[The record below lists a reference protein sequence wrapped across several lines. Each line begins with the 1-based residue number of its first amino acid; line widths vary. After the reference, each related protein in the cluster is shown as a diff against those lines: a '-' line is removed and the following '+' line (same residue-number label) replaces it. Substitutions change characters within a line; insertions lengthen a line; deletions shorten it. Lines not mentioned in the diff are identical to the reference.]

1 MPGKTVKQIIT
12 WLVYR
17 SENKKMTE
25 HIVKIIDIEQ
35 LTHDVKRFRV
45 EKPAGYSFKPG
56 QATGVALN
64 TPELKKRR
72 RSFTFTGLTEDP
84 FLEFTIKIYPEH
96 NGLTKDLDIA
106 VPGTELVI
114 GVPWGAITY
123 KGKGVFIAGGAG
135 ITPFIAIFRDL
146 AARNELSG
154 NLLLFANKTR
164 ADIILEKEFI
174 NMLNGAFINILSDER
189 ASGYMHGFVDE
200 ACLRQHVSDFS
211 QNFYLCGPP
220 PMMRA
225 VTDLLAGLGV
235 DKKAVTMDL

>member
-1 MPGKTVKQIIT
+1 
-12 WLVYR
+12 
-17 SENKKMTE
+17 MTE
-25 HIVKIIDIEQ
+25 YIVKIIDIEQ

-45 EKPAGYSFKPG
+45 EKPQGYSFKPG
-56 QATGVALN
+56 HATGVAIN
-64 TPELKKRR
+64 TLELRKRR
-72 RSFTFTGLTEDP
+72 RSFTFTGLNEDP

-114 GVPWGAITY
+114 GSPWGAITY

-164 ADIILEKEFI
+164 ADIILEKELRG
-174 NMLNGAFINILSDER
+174 MLDGDFVNILSDEKHEGYS
-189 ASGYMHGFVDE
+189 SGFISE
-200 ACLRQHVSDFS
+200 EFLRTRVSDFDV
-211 QNFYLCGPP
+211 NFYLCGPP

-225 VTDLLAGLGV
+225 VTDLLSDMGV
-235 DKKAVTMDL
+235 DKKAVVMDL

>member
-1 MPGKTVKQIIT
+1 MTEYTVKIQ
-12 WLVYR
+12 
-17 SENKKMTE
+17 
-25 HIVKIIDIEQ
+25 DIEQ
-35 LTHDVKRFRV
+35 ITHDVKRFRV
-45 EKPAGYSFKPG
+45 EKPVGYSFKPG
-56 QATGVALN
+56 QATGVAIN

-72 RSFTFTGLTEDP
+72 RSFTFTGSNEEP

-106 VPGTELVI
+106 VPGSELVI
-114 GVPWGAITY
+114 GSPWGAITF

-154 NLLLFANKTR
+154 NMLLFANKTR
-164 ADIILEKEFI
+164 ADIINEKEFRE
-174 NMLNGAFINILSDER
+174 MLGGAFINILSEER
-189 ASGYMHGFVDE
+189 AGGYLNGYVDE
-200 ACLRQHVSDFS
+200 ACLRQHVTDFN

-225 VTDLLAGLGV
+225 VTDMLAVLGV